1 MKMVTRRNFFG
12 GALAAGAVGLPGT
25 GCASTGAAVLGAG
38 GVREPAREVKIA
50 GDADVIVAGG
60 GPAGISAAI
69 GAARQGAKV
78 VLLEAKG
85 TVGGIWTH
93 GLLGCLIGF
102 NYSEFDHEIL
112 ARLDKY
118 RARRTRRPEN
128 DFHCFIYEPEYMKV
142 ACEEMLAEAG
152 VRIRLGTSVVAAVK
166 DASGRNLTAV
176 ITESKSGREAWTARK
191 FVDCTGDGDLAA
203 LAGCGFDVGG
213 AEKGD
218 PEQPASLI
226 GMFTLPDDR
235 GILKFI
241 GNEHT
246 NFDSMGERMYDAKTE
261 FRAELERVGIHPS
274 YGNPTIFRINRNLF
288 IIMAN
293 HEYDVPVD
301 DADAIGE
308 ATMRARKEVVEM
320 TEALVKESLYYP
332 DKESPWRGLRLVAT
346 ADQIYHRRA
355 RRIHG
360 RYTMKVDDCFN
371 GATFDDALTTCHFG
385 IDVHAV
391 SKKMNKVN
399 PAGSPFQRF
408 SQPYQIPFR
417 ACQAAD
423 LDNLYMAGRCI
434 SGDFFTQASYRIT
447 GTAVALGY
455 GVGQR
460 IGKEIACK

>member
-1 MKMVTRRNFFG
+1 MVSRRNFFG
-12 GALAAGAVGLPGT
+12 SAFAAGLVGLPDA
-25 GCASTGAAVLGAG
+25 GCASTNCATG
-38 GVREPAREVKIA
+38 GKIVEPARELNVA
-50 GDADVIVAGG
+50 GEADVIVAGG

-69 GAARQGAKV
+69 GAVRQGAKV
-78 VLLEAKG
+78 ILIESKG
-85 TVGGIWTH
+85 TVGGIWTN

-102 NYSEFDHEIL
+102 NYSPFDHEIL

-142 ACEEMLAEAG
+142 VCEEMLQEAG

-166 DASGRNLTAV
+166 DASGRNLRAV
-176 ITESKSGREAWTARK
+176 ITESKAGREAWAAKR

-213 AEKGD
+213 AD
-218 PEQPASLI
+218 RDSSEQPASLI
-226 GMFTLPDDR
+226 GMFMLPDDT
-235 GILKFI
+235 GIRKFI

-246 NFDSMGERMYDAKTE
+246 NYDSLGERVFDAKVE
-261 FRAELERVGIHPS
+261 FRKELERLGIHPS
-274 YGNPTIFRINRNLF
+274 YGNPTIFRVNRGLF

-293 HEYDVPVD
+293 HEYDVRVD

-308 ATMRARKEVVEM
+308 ATMRARREVVDM
-320 TEALVKESLYYP
+320 TEALVRESQLHP
-332 DKESPWRGLRLVAT
+332 GKESPWRGLRLVAT

-360 RYTMKVDDCFN
+360 RYTMKVDDCFD
-371 GATFDDALTTCHFG
+371 GAKFDDTIATCNFG

-391 SKKMNKVN
+391 SKKMNKVL
-399 PAGSPFQRF
+399 PAGSPFDRR

-455 GVGQR
+455 GVGER
-460 IGKEIACK
+460 IGREIVRC